1 MSTHSIKTCREYR
14 KPRKLGRPNTR
25 RARRTTAG
33 GAPFFHPLTTNF
45 TARVAIRRRRLGFS
59 DGLICSS
66 RKEVRLSVM
75 LPSRDRVLLF
85 SRFPGYGLECNR
97 GTEGPPN
104 LDARNCGPHPH
115 MVLRDLR
122 AWPNAVVLF

>member
-1 MSTHSIKTCREYR
+1 MSTHSIETCREYR

-33 GAPFFHPLTTNF
+33 GSPFFHRLTTNF
-45 TARVAIRRRRLGFS
+45 TTRVAIRPRRLGFS
-59 DGLICSS
+59 DGLTCSS

-85 SRFPGYGLECNR
+85 SWLPVYGLERNT
-97 GTEGPPN
+97 GTESLPN
-104 LDARNCGPHPH
+104 LDARNRGPHPL
-115 MVLRDLR
+115 MVLRARFILGR
-122 AWPNAVVLF
+122 T